1 MPDRVRPFSV
11 FFAAAVLLR
20 AVLGAWTPRLRR
32 VPALGKALVASLI
45 LATLPVALAA
55 AGSDGARPAS
65 PPVPIAANTWLTRGD
80 TLFQTVARG
89 AALPDVGLP
98 RAVAQDGA
106 GFIWVGTD
114 AGLARWDGQVFRS
127 FTTERNAAS
136 GSDAVLPEPL
146 VNILHSDRRGRLW
159 IGMSSEGLLR
169 YDAEADRFVRPAN
182 RTALDQDHVVAIADD
197 GDGGLWVGTD
207 RGLTHVDAAMQA
219 KYLPDTGLEQGQV
232 SAIAQDPRGTLWVA
246 VRGRIYARATGQ
258 RRFRAVQRLSAD
270 TESLVTALHIDARG
284 RLWAS
289 TETLGAFVI
298 DPVTGKIQPVRLPVD
313 TPPRLN
319 AIVESPAARRGTAST
334 TVAAAVWI
342 ASRSGI
348 FRIDPTTL
356 VGEQFAHNPA
366 LENSLVE
373 DVINSMVRDRDGLI
387 WIVGD
392 ASLSYLDLRARR
404 ASTIV
409 QALGFGASGNRYDAW
424 SIGQAPD
431 GTLWTGSA
439 DGRVHVVSAA
449 RRAVNPR
456 ILADS
461 PKGVLDF
468 AFPPGR
474 GAFLAGEEGLDQL
487 GLDGRLVRRVAD
499 SPMARLLVDGDTLH
513 LGGNDGMAR
522 LDLRDPR
529 ARVIPQPWSPRL
541 SNQRVR
547 AIAKA
552 PDGALWIGT
561 TRGLNRV
568 DPATGA
574 VFSMLPARHDP
585 QGLSG
590 SFVSTLLFDRYGR
603 LWAGT
608 IGGGLNI
615 IAPHRGRWRVERRLT
630 HADGL
635 PHNTI
640 DKLLYGADRAVWV
653 STDGGIARIDPDTFA
668 VDALHPSDGVA
679 FEANWTN
686 AGVVLPGEPLAFASY
701 GGLTIIDTRMPR
713 PAASRTALQITGL
726 KVGHRAIHG
735 TPNPLVIPAGARSLQ
750 ISFAALD
757 YAAVNEITYAYRL
770 QNLETAWTRTDARHG
785 SARYTNLP
793 PGNFLLEIRAWRGDG
808 RPLGTMLRLAITVEP
823 QWHERLVVRLLVVAL
838 IILAVFALIRLRTR
852 AARRRQQQLED
863 IVARRTAEL
872 QSSQRDFER
881 LAYTDTLTGLANR
894 RLYGEQVTRLL
905 ARAPA
910 DATPFG
916 LALLDLDQFK
926 SVNDAFG
933 HDVGDAL
940 LVEVADRLTAAVR
953 KGDQVFRM
961 GGDEFAL
968 ILPGIDRDD
977 GVDFC
982 ERILA
987 AFAAPVP
994 VGTRSLTA
1002 TLSIGVALFPR
1013 HGGTSEALYK
1023 AADRALYEAK
1033 AAGRNTWR
1041 ILA

>member
-1 MPDRVRPFSV
+1 M
-11 FFAAAVLLR
+11 
-20 AVLGAWTPRLRR
+20 PRLRQT
-32 VPALGKALVASLI
+32 LVAGL
-45 LATLPVALAA
+45 LVTTLPMALAA
-55 AGSDGARPAS
+55 TGSGDARPV
-65 PPVPIAANTWLTRGD
+65 PPATRGAGNAWLAAGD

-127 FTTERNAAS
+127 FTTERNTAS

-146 VNILHSDRRGRLW
+146 VNVLHSDSRGRLW

-169 YDAEADRFVRPAN
+169 YDVRADRFVRPVN
-182 RTALDQDHVVAIADD
+182 RTLLDQDHVVAIADD
-197 GDGGLWVGTD
+197 ANGGLWVGTD
-207 RGLTHVDAAMQA
+207 RGLTHVDATMHADF
-219 KYLPDTGLEQGQV
+219 LPGAGLETGQV
-232 SAIAQDPRGTLWVA
+232 TAIAQDPRGTLWVA
-246 VRGRIYARATGQ
+246 VRGRIYARAAGQ
-258 RRFRAVQRLSAD
+258 RRFHALRGLPALAETQI
-270 TESLVTALHIDARG
+270 TALHVDMRG
-284 RLWAS
+284 SLWVS
-289 TETLGAFVI
+289 TETRGAFVV
-298 DPVTGKIQPVRLPVD
+298 DPATGTSQPVRLPVD
-313 TPPRLN
+313 SPPRLG
-319 AIVESPAARRGTAST
+319 AIVDGPAARGG
-334 TVAAAVWI
+334 AVWI
-342 ASRSGI
+342 ASRSGV
-348 FRIDPTTL
+348 FRVDPATL
-356 VGEQFAHNPA
+356 TGERFSHNPT

-373 DVINSMVRDRDGLI
+373 DGINAMVRDRDGLI

-392 ASLSYLDLRARR
+392 ASLSYLDLRPRR

-409 QALGFGASGNRYDAW
+409 RALGFGASGNRYDAW
-424 SIGQAPD
+424 SIGHAPD

-439 DGRVHVVSAA
+439 DDRVHVISPARGAA
-449 RRAVNPR
+449 NPR
-456 ILADS
+456 VLADS
-461 PKGVLDF
+461 RRGVLDIV
-468 AFPPGR
+468 FPPGK

-487 GLDGRLVRRVAD
+487 GLDGRFIRRVED
-499 SPMARLLVDGDTLH
+499 GPMARLLVDGDTLH
-513 LGGNDGMAR
+513 VGGNDGMGR
-522 LDLRDPR
+522 VDLRDAK
-529 ARVIPQPWSPRL
+529 ARLIPEPWSPRL

-547 AIAKA
+547 ALARA
-552 PDGALWIGT
+552 PGGALWIGT
-561 TRGLNRV
+561 ARGLNRV

-574 VFSMLPARHDP
+574 VFSMLPARRDP
-585 QGLSG
+585 HGLSG
-590 SFVSTLLFDRYGR
+590 SFISTLLFDRHGR

-615 IAPHRGRWRVERRLT
+615 ITPYRGSWRVERHLT

-640 DKLLYGADRAVWV
+640 DKLLYGADDAVWV
-653 STDGGIARIDPDTFA
+653 STDGGIARIDPDSFA
-668 VDALHPSDGVA
+668 VDALHPSDGVT

-686 AGVVLPGEPLAFASY
+686 AGVVLDGGALAFAGY
-701 GGLTIIDTRMPR
+701 GGLTVIDTRMQR
-713 PAASRTALQITGL
+713 PAALRTPLQITGL
-726 KVGHRAIHG
+726 KVGDRAIHG
-735 TPNPLVIPAGARSLQ
+735 TPIPLVIPAVARNLQ
-750 ISFAALD
+750 IDFAALD
-757 YAAVNEITYAYRL
+757 YAAAPEISYEYRL
-770 QNLETAWTRTDARHG
+770 RNFETAWTRTDARHS

-808 RPLGTMLRLAITVEP
+808 TPLGAMLRLAVRVEP
-823 QWHERLVVRLLVVAL
+823 QWHERLVVRLLAIGL
-838 IILAVFALIRLRTR
+838 IILAVFALIGLRTR
-852 AARRRQQQLED
+852 SAVRRQQLLED
-863 IVARRTAEL
+863 IVARRTEEL

-881 LAYTDTLTGLANR
+881 LAHTDTLTGLANR

-905 ARAPA
+905 SRAPA
-910 DATPFG
+910 DAAPFG

-940 LVEVADRLTAAVR
+940 LVEVADRLTGAVR
-953 KGDQVFRM
+953 KGDQVFRL

-977 GVDFC
+977 GMDFC

-994 VGTRSLTA
+994 IGDTALTA

-1041 ILA
+1041 IHA